1 MALCG
6 FNAQMLKGL
15 AMFAQGLYGATLRI
29 SEKRGI
35 TIEHAMENEIEEMN
49 VFLAALDE
57 HYEELRKTQ
66 PVDVAMRNLV
76 KWAERYEQTT
86 G

>member
-15 AMFAQGLYGATLRI
+15 ALFAQGLYGAALRI
-29 SEKRGI
+29 SEERGI
-35 TIEHAMENEIEEMN
+35 SIEHAMENEIEEMN

-57 HYEELRKTQ
+57 HYVELRKTQ

-76 KWAERYEQTT
+76 KWADEHEQRT